1 MPFGMVCESETPITE
16 LTMNAVLT
24 ESKLKKKMRGQKA
37 KIAQIEAI
45 IRQRNIEAQ
54 TKNENKL
61 GIFDEIGSCSTHPI

>member
-1 MPFGMVCESETPITE
+1 MPFGMICESETPITE

-45 IRQRNIEAQ
+45 IRLRNVEAQ
-54 TKNENKL
+54 TKTETKL
-61 GIFDEIGSCSTHPI
+61 TIFDEIGSCTTHPI